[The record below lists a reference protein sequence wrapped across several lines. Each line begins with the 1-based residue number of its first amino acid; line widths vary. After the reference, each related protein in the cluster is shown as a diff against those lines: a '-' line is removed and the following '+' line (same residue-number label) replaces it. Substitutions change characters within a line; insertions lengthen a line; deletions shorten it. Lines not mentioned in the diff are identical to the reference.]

1 MKFSVLWEEL
11 KKSAIP
17 IFLLGIAVVSFL
29 KYDTVSLN
37 TVTSIY
43 LIYRHLE
50 NIKKDIISEI
60 KKNIQ

>member
-17 IFLLGIAVVSFL
+17 IFLFVISIISFL
-29 KYDTVSLN
+29 KGDTVSLN
-37 TVTSIY
+37 TLTGIL
-43 LIYRHLE
+43 LIYHHLE
-50 NIKKDIISEI
+50 NIKRDIINEI